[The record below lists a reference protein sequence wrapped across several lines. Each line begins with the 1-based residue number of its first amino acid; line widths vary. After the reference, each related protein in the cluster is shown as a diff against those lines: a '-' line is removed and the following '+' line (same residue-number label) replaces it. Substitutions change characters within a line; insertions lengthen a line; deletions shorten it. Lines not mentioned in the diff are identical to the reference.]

1 MSDVANNLWL
11 LLVEVWPVAVVFAAI
26 ALATKRGRIAQALAR
41 SKDEFLTNVLLFAFN
56 ALVAIP
62 LCLAPIILLEAGLR
76 SVRLVSEEAWVDVPY
91 AITVALAILV
101 IDFTAYWRHRFEHSR
116 DMWRFHATHHADTAM
131 HWLSVQRKHPVA
143 RLLAYFTDLTLA
155 WFLGLPV
162 FALIAASVLRSWWG
176 YFLHADVPW
185 TLGVAGRYMMSPAA
199 HRLHHI
205 RDEELMGHNYGNTVT
220 LWDKLFGTYLDPA
233 PFVNCETGIEEGTRG
248 FLGELARPFE
258 RRYRKSV
265 PLNPTETKAA

>member
-1 MSDVANNLWL
+1 MGDVSSNLWSV
-11 LLVEVWPVAVVFAAI
+11 LVEIWPMAVVFIAL
-26 ALATKRGRIAQALAR
+26 ALATKRERIIQAIKR
-41 SKDEFLTNVLLFAFN
+41 SKDEAVTNILLFAFN
-56 ALVAIP
+56 ALIAIP
-62 LCLAPIILLEAGLR
+62 LCLAPVLILEATLR
-76 SVRLVSEEAWVDVPY
+76 SVRLVSEEAWVGVPH
-91 AITVALAILV
+91 AVTIFLAILV

-116 DMWRFHATHHADTAM
+116 GMWRFHATHHADTAM

-143 RLLAYFTDLTLA
+143 RLLAFFMDLTLA
-155 WFLGLPV
+155 WFIGLPV
-162 FALIAASVLRSWWG
+162 IAIIAAGILRSWWG

-185 TLGVAGRYMMSPAA
+185 TLGAAGSFLMSPAA

-233 PFVNCETGIEEGTRG
+233 PYVNCETGIEEGTRG

-258 RRYRKSV
+258 KRYRTSKALES
-265 PLNPTETKAA
+265 TEAKTV